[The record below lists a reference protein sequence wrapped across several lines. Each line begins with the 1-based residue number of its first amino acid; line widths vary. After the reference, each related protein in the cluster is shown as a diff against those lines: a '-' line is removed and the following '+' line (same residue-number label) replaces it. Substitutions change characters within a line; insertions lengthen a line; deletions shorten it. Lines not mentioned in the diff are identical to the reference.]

1 MRIWDVDPARLCRS
15 HLLGEHREIHAV
27 WTILTEGRSGYARH
41 PEVRRWDGK
50 LAALHA
56 RHEAVVAEMA
66 HRGYGHR
73 SPLDPRLAT
82 GADRQDEQLASTDE
96 QLALLAAKGCGCPVE
111 AARPPQTPAPGA
123 CQDPP
128 SLMD

>member
-66 HRGYGHR
+66 RRGYGHR
-73 SPLDPRLAT
+73 SPLDVALAT
-82 GADRQDEQLASTDE
+82 GADRQDDQLVSTAE

-111 AARPPQTPAPGA
+111 VAGPPVGRAEHAR
-123 CQDPP
+123 
-128 SLMD
+128 